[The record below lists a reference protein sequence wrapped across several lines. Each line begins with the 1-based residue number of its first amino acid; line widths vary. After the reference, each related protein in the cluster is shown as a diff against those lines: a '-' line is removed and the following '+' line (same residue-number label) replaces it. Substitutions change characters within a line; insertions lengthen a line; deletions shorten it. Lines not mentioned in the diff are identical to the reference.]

1 LKLNKK
7 EETEM
12 KRIYPAAA
20 AALWLLCAAAASAQ
34 DHMKGMDMPMKHT
47 EKMPPESALKPA
59 EGASVKIINP
69 KTGELIKGDSV
80 PLQFKMTKGK
90 RGNHVHAYVD
100 GELMG
105 MFESEKGTLTGVKP
119 GKHTLVLRVV
129 TADHNT
135 ELKATDKVTFT
146 TK

>member
-1 LKLNKK
+1 
-7 EETEM
+7 M
-12 KRIYPAAA
+12 KSLCSATVATLGI
-20 AALWLLCAAAASAQ
+20 LCAAAFVPAQ
-34 DHMKGMDMPMKHT
+34 AQMKGMDMPMNHT

-59 EGASVKIINP
+59 EGASVTILNP
-69 KTGELIKGDSV
+69 KAGELIKGDSV

-135 ELKATDKVTFT
+135 ELNATDKVTFM